1 VRKRANRRQ
10 KWLHF
15 PQKRSKVLSGEVNNK
30 LRNYFTENENGELY
44 ELQPK
49 VIVIYN
55 PEPFK
60 RLKTAVY
67 VRVTGFGEEAL
78 NSLAYQTY
86 YYQNLIQRNS
96 HKWEFVRIY
105 ADESVTGTK
114 ENRPEFNRMLEDC
127 RAGKIDQILCKSIYR
142 FARNTVVSLQTLSEL
157 KTLNIDVWFEIE
169 NLHSLNHKDDI
180 MISLISMRAQQ
191 ESKSASEQ
199 AHWRVKKEFE
209 KGNALGFHGMY
220 GYDYIFDAN
229 TGKSSIK
236 INEKQ
241 ARIVRKIF
249 EWYINGEG
257 SMKIAKRLNDAK
269 ILTFDGKNWTD
280 LRICQLIQ
288 NEKYKGDALLGKR
301 KVLDFLTK
309 KQVRNRGQWERW
321 YVQNNH
327 PPIISEEVWE
337 LANKLKKERANRF
350 NKGNETVNRY
360 EFSGKITCENCG
372 KHYKRKKCLRG
383 FNWQCTT
390 FLIEGKAKCPAKAIP
405 EDILQQLYDQIGGS
419 EKVDK
424 ISVPGANKLKFYTK
438 NSDCINVEWKDRS
451 RSESWTPEMKEK
463 ARRDAI
469 KGNEIK
475 KRKN

>member
-1 VRKRANRRQ
+1 M
-10 KWLHF
+10 
-15 PQKRSKVLSGEVNNK
+15 S
-30 LRNYFTENENGELY
+30 NYFSENENGELY

-49 VIVIYN
+49 VSVVYN
-55 PEPFK
+55 SEPFK
-60 RLKTAVY
+60 RLRTAVY
-67 VRVTGFGEEAL
+67 VRVTGFGGEAL

-86 YYQNLIQRNS
+86 YYQDLIQKNS

-114 ENRPEFNRMLEDC
+114 ENRPEFNRMIEDC

-142 FARNTVVSLQTLSEL
+142 FARNTVVSLQTLAEL

-229 TGKSSIK
+229 TGKNSIK

-249 EWYINGEG
+249 EWYINGDG
-257 SMKIAKRLNDAK
+257 SLKIAKRLNDAK
-269 ILTFDGKNWTD
+269 TLTLQGLEWDDRRILK
-280 LRICQLIQ
+280 LIQ
-288 NEKYKGDALLGKR
+288 NEKYDGNCILGKW
-301 KVLDFLTK
+301 KKPDFLTK
-309 KQVRNRGQWERW
+309 KQVRNRGEWERW

-327 PPIISEEVWE
+327 PPIISKEVWE
-337 LANKLKKERANRF
+337 HANGIKKERAKHYI
-350 NKGNETVNRY
+350 KGKETANRY

-372 KHYKRKKCLRG
+372 RHYKRKKCSRG

-390 FLIEGKAKCPAKAIP
+390 FLVEGKAKCQAKAIP
-405 EDILQQLYDQIGGS
+405 EDTLQQLFKQFGGS

-424 ISVPGANKLKFYTK
+424 ISVPCANKLKFHMK
-438 NSDCINVEWKDRS
+438 NGDKINVEWKDRS

-463 ARRDAI
+463 ARQDALKK
-469 KGNEIK
+469 KGGENK
-475 KRKN
+475 